1 MSFCGMNSSLMI
13 YFVITT
19 LFILVGSYIFRKIW
33 CMDSYTKILESKVI
47 NLKKKNSELQH
58 LLESPE
64 DMSFE
69 DADILMQGIFNLDEK
84 EIQKTNESQE
94 KPVTCSN
101 IPIDND
107 VELQIDIS
115 THLPVSEHNTIDIPD
130 KDTVEIE
137 SVISESIQSV
147 QGIYNRNK
155 LSKFNVDK
163 LKEIC
168 LSMDLS
174 TEGTKNI
181 IIERILAQ

>member
-1 MSFCGMNSSLMI
+1 MNSSLMI
-13 YFVITT
+13 YFVITM

-69 DADILMQGIFNLDEK
+69 DADILMQGIFNLDDK
-84 EIQKTNESQE
+84 GIKKTNESQE
-94 KPVTCSN
+94 KPVKCSN

-147 QGIYNRNK
+147 QGVQGIYNRNK